1 MNILILSGPN
11 LNMLGKRSQE
21 HYGSFTLE
29 DLYETIS
36 EQYPKIEFTYY
47 QTNYEGELIEVI
59 QHAVLLGNYDA
70 LLINPGAFT
79 HTSIAIRDALEMITI
94 PKAEV
99 HLSDIN
105 NREAF
110 RKVNYIKDVVD
121 KSFMGKKIDS
131 YYEAIDYLISK
142 VVV

>member
-1 MNILILSGPN
+1 
-11 LNMLGKRSQE
+11 MLGKRSQE
-21 HYGSFTLE
+21 HYGTFTLE

-36 EQYPKIEFTYY
+36 EQFPKIEFTFY

-59 QHAVLLGNYDA
+59 QHAVLENYDA
-70 LLINPGAFT
+70 LLINAGALT
-79 HTSIAIRDALEMITI
+79 HTSIAIRDALEMVSI

-105 NREAF
+105 NREDF

-121 KSFMGKKIDS
+121 QSFMGKKIDS

>member
-1 MNILILSGPN
+1 
-11 LNMLGKRSQE
+11 MLGKRSQA
-21 HYGSFTLE
+21 HYGTFTLE

-36 EQYPKIEFTYY
+36 EQYPNIEFTYY

-59 QHAVLLGNYDA
+59 QHAVLGNYDA
-70 LLINPGAFT
+70 LLINAGGYT
-79 HTSIAIRDALEMITI
+79 HKSVAIRDALEMVTV

-105 NREAF
+105 NREEF
-110 RKVNYIKDVVD
+110 RKTNFIKDVVD
-121 KSFMGKKIDS
+121 QSFMGKKIDS